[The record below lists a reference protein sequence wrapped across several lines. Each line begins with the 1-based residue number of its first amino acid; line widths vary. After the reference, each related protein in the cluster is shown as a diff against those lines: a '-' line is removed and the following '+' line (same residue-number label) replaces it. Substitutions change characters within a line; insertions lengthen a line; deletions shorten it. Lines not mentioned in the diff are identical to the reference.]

1 MPPWLFVI
9 IAYFVGS
16 LPIGLMIARWWK
28 GIDIRDH
35 GSGNIGSTNVFR
47 VVGKTAGTVVFVL
60 DVIKGLW
67 APLVAQ
73 RLGFDVWWQVGA
85 GLAGVMGH
93 NFSPFLGF
101 KGGKGIATSLGV
113 LLGISWKV
121 GLAAWALWAVLVVG
135 TGYVS
140 VGSIAA
146 SVSLPIFT
154 WIFYANNGLAPRLCF
169 ATAAGLFSVYRHR
182 ANIVRL
188 RNGTENRFRQEK
200 KES

>member
-1 MPPWLFVI
+1 MPAWLFVI
-9 IAYFVGS
+9 VAYFAGS
-16 LPIGLMIARWWK
+16 LPIGLLIARWWK

-47 VVGKTAGTVVFVL
+47 VVGKTAGIVVFVL
-60 DVIKGLW
+60 DVLKGLW
-67 APLVAQ
+67 APLVAAK
-73 RLGFDVWWQVGA
+73 LGYGPWWQVGS
-85 GLAGVMGH
+85 GLAAVLGH

-101 KGGKGIATSLGV
+101 KGGKGIAASLGV

-121 GLAAWALWAVLVVG
+121 GIAAWILWGILVAA

-146 SVSLPIFT
+146 SASLPIFT
-154 WIFYANNGLAPRLCF
+154 WIFYADNGLAPRLSF
-169 ATAAGLFSVYRHR
+169 ATAAGLFSIYRHR
-182 ANIVRL
+182 ANIERL
-188 RNGTENRFRQEK
+188 RNGTENRFRQDK